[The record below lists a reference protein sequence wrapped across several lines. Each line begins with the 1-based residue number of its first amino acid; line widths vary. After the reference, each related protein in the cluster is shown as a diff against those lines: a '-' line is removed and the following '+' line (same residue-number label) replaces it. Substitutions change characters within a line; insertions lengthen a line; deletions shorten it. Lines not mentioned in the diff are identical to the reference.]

1 MEKKGVKFLI
11 FIILLALLGGAI
23 YLIVQKNNTGSKTKK
38 EKIET
43 ISSIQHFVNLTEGY
57 DSKYNGIDR
66 LFQEES
72 ATKDDL
78 HNGILLT
85 AAYRYILDPKNNI
98 DSNITP
104 IEYAE
109 LEEGVDI
116 SNATVLKG
124 KQVRDAIKIL
134 FGIEFENDGYTNKNF
149 KYAYSYD
156 PVTDMYIRKES
167 TNSADAAYSILPIVV
182 SNKKNGS
189 TIVSKVAIAYV
200 IRKDKEFNIYSDSE
214 NTNLIKTVEIID
226 INDFTEKELDQMAKF
241 NITSQDINK
250 NYTFEKIEAVK

>member
-1 MEKKGVKFLI
+1 
-11 FIILLALLGGAI
+11 
-23 YLIVQKNNTGSKTKK
+23 
-38 EKIET
+38 
-43 ISSIQHFVNLTEGY
+43 
-57 DSKYNGIDR
+57 
-66 LFQEES
+66 
-72 ATKDDL
+72 
-78 HNGILLT
+78 
-85 AAYRYILDPKNNI
+85 
-98 DSNITP
+98 
-104 IEYAE
+104 
-109 LEEGVDI
+109 
-116 SNATVLKG
+116 
-124 KQVRDAIKIL
+124 
-134 FGIEFENDGYTNKNF
+134 
-149 KYAYSYD
+149 
-156 PVTDMYIRKES
+156 MYIRKES